1 MLTLLPHHQSTVDRL
16 TEHFQADPNFT
27 ALIIGGSVAKGYARP
42 DSDVDFY
49 VVATDEEYARRK
61 PASQFQW
68 FSREIAGYEGG
79 YVDGKIIDLA
89 FLRDVAEKGSDPA
102 RAAFVGAFIPY
113 SELPE
118 LPGLLERILTYPEAQ
133 REERLISFYAQ
144 LEAHKWY
151 VGEAEK
157 RADPYLMMKM
167 ASELALYGG
176 RMILAYNRVLYPYHK
191 WFTRVLEETEDKP
204 ADFMDRFRDLL
215 ARPGTETANAFFE
228 CVTAFTDWPKP
239 QEGWPSRFMTDV
251 EWTWRVGRPTVAD
264 C

>member
-1 MLTLLPHHQSTVDRL
+1 MRSLLPHHQSTVDRL
-16 TEHFQADPNFT
+16 TDHFKADPNFT

-49 VVATDEEYARRK
+49 VVATDEEYAAANRQPVSVVFLGDGGLR
-61 PASQFQW
+61 
-68 FSREIAGYEGG
+68 GG
-79 YVDGKIIDLA
+79 YVDGKIVDLA

-102 RAAFVGAFIPY
+102 RAAFVGAFSPY

-144 LEAHKWY
+144 IEALKWY

-157 RADPYLMMKM
+157 RADPYLMMQM

-191 WFTRVLEETEDKP
+191 WFTRVLEETENKRRSSWIVSATCWPGP
-204 ADFMDRFRDLL
+204 AP
-215 ARPGTETANAFFE
+215 RPPT
-228 CVTAFTDWPKP
+228 
-239 QEGWPSRFMTDV
+239 PSSSAWWASPTGPNR
-251 EWTWRVGRPTVAD
+251 RKAGRRAS
-264 C
+264 